1 VAQKGDTLALQ
12 ILTLKLDG
20 ITAGDYLSWC
30 RDPDPPALDFALRS
44 LCVDADPLGDTVTAI
59 LDWNRPAPA
68 PAAAAAAAGLPL
80 AASVELRPS
89 MPTEVLDVNRAS
101 VAQTGAQLA
110 CESVELAAPATL
122 AR

>member
-1 VAQKGDTLALQ
+1 VALQ

-20 ITAGDYLSWC
+20 ITAGDYMSWC

-59 LDWNRPAPA
+59 LDWDQPAPA
-68 PAAAAAAAGLPL
+68 PTTAGAAAGLAL
-80 AASVELRPS
+80 GASVELRPS
-89 MPTEVLDVNRAS
+89 MPTEVLDANRAS
-101 VAQTGAQLA
+101 VARTGAQLA
-110 CESVELAAPATL
+110 RESAELAAPATL

>member
-1 VAQKGDTLALQ
+1 VALQ
-12 ILTLKLDG
+12 ILTLKLDD

-30 RDPDPPALDFALRS
+30 RDLDPPALDFVRRS

-59 LDWNRPAPA
+59 LDWNQPAPA
-68 PAAAAAAAGLPL
+68 PATAAAAAGLPL

-89 MPTEVLDVNRAS
+89 MPTEVLDANGAC

-110 CESVELAAPATL
+110 CERVELTAAAAPA
-122 AR
+122 R